1 MLRMT
6 PIERRPALAVIA
18 VAALGCGK
26 ASSSTAAQGSAAVA
40 AEAPIA
46 IDVAAINA
54 LVPDAL
60 KAQLVFEQR
69 TLTTVRGKKTATYTI
84 AAPRDWV
91 QDSKMFARM
100 RPAEIYGRL
109 TQLAVTANCDG
120 ACEPK
125 DWAAVA
131 DRVDFAPRTSGVI
144 RKEAR
149 SPGRRVLIAEVEAG
163 ATRAT
168 VVVAAW
174 WRDGAPS
181 YHVCTATLAAPFRDA
196 APAFDKACEAIAI
209 AGDE

>member
-1 MLRMT
+1 MRAQGVG
-6 PIERRPALAVIA
+6 RALAL
-18 VAALGCGK
+18 VALAAMGCGK
-26 ASSSTAAQGSAAVA
+26 SSSSGAAQGSAAATTAV

-46 IDVAAINA
+46 IDIAAVNA
-54 LVPDAL
+54 LVPAAL
-60 KAQLVFEQR
+60 KDKLVFEQK

-91 QDSKMFARM
+91 QDSKLFARM
-100 RPAEIYGRL
+100 RPAEIYGRF
-109 TQLAVTANCDG
+109 TQLTVTANCDG
-120 ACEPK
+120 TCEPK

-131 DRVDFAPRTSGVI
+131 DRVDFAPRTSGAI

-149 SPGRRVLIAEVEAG
+149 GPGRRLLIADVEAG
-163 ATRAT
+163 ATRTT

-174 WRDGAPS
+174 WRDGATS
-181 YHVCTATLAAPFRDA
+181 YHVCTATLAEPFREA